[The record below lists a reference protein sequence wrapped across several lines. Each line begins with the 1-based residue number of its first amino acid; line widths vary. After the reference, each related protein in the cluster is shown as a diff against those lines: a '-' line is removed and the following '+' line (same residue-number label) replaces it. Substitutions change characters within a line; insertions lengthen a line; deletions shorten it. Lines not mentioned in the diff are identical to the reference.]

1 MKSKIAVILILIVSV
16 LCVSCT
22 AAGRKEIS
30 QTFSYQDPQT
40 IGGRWDVFFDNG
52 DTYRGVKCLY
62 WGTNDDTSVWES
74 AGGMILI
81 QSGTVH
87 AVQTGF

>member
-1 MKSKIAVILILIVSV
+1 MKSKIAVILILAISA
-16 LCVSCT
+16 LCVSC
-22 AAGRKEIS
+22 AADMKQIS
-30 QTFSYQDPQT
+30 QAFTYQDPQT